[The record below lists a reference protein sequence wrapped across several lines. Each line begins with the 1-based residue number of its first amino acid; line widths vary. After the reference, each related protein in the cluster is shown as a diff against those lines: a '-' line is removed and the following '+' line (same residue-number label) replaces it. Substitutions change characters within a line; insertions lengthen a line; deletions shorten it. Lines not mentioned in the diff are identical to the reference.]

1 MGLGESEWGLVGLD
15 MCWGVKMWCR
25 GFKREVLVAET
36 RDWGSEREA
45 EGCKHA
51 AGVKYVVVGFKAWLG
66 FEMGSGGWRTECWVL
81 E

>member
-1 MGLGESEWGLVGLD
+1 MGPGGTRHLLGGKNVML
-15 MCWGVKMWCR
+15 GVQK
-25 GFKREVLVAET
+25 GVLVAET

-45 EGCKHA
+45 GGCKHA
-51 AGVKYVVVGFKAWLG
+51 AGAKYVVVGFKAWLG